1 MATLLESVG
10 VFADVFDFFLPF
22 LLVFAILYALLMK
35 TKFLSE
41 NANVNAVI
49 SFAIAMIVA
58 LSGAGKFIMTLTP
71 YMAGIFVI
79 VFLIFL
85 VFLFFGAKPEAIFS
99 SNVIPAIIIL
109 IGIIFVFYVVSQLY
123 GPSMSTITPSNE
135 VAVNETGSN
144 VTVSAAGQMPGPETC
159 DFAHM
164 AGNQAMACI
173 IGHPKVLGVIVLL
186 GLLAIATFFVVYVPK
201 GG

>member
-123 GPSMSTITPSNE
+123 GPSMSTIPTAE
-135 VAVNETGSN
+135 GVTVNESGGN
-144 VTVSAAGQMPGPETC
+144 VTVTEQQMPGPDTC
-159 DFAHM
+159 DFSRM
-164 AGNQAMACI
+164 SGNQAMACI
-173 IGHPKVLGVIVLL
+173 LGHPKVLGVIVLL